1 MDVLETIRVLKL
13 VKCRLNVRGKR
24 KPMSDV
30 DQFAAFKVLWNAV
43 PMSEQ
48 SAELIC
54 SCLNYYVGKSGKSIR
69 ELEKIL
75 AQYKLEKATTK

>member
-1 MDVLETIRVLKL
+1 
-13 VKCRLNVRGKR
+13 
-24 KPMSDV
+24 MSGSDE
-30 DQFAAFKVLWNAV
+30 FAAFKVLWNST
-43 PMSEQ
+43 PLSEQ

-69 ELEKIL
+69 ELEKVL

>member
-1 MDVLETIRVLKL
+1 
-13 VKCRLNVRGKR
+13 
-24 KPMSDV
+24 MSGFEEFV
-30 DQFAAFKVLWNAV
+30 AFKVLWNAI
-43 PMSEQ
+43 PMSEE

-54 SCLNYYVGKSGKSIR
+54 SCLNYYLAKSGKSIR

>member
-1 MDVLETIRVLKL
+1 
-13 VKCRLNVRGKR
+13 
-24 KPMSDV
+24 MSGSGE
-30 DQFAAFKVLWNAV
+30 FAAFKVLWNSI
-43 PMSEQ
+43 PLSEE

-75 AQYKLEKATTK
+75 AQYKLEKMEKLGGSK

>member
-1 MDVLETIRVLKL
+1 
-13 VKCRLNVRGKR
+13 
-24 KPMSDV
+24 MSDV
-30 DQFAAFKVLWNAV
+30 DEFAAFKVLWNAI

-75 AQYKLEKATTK
+75 ARYKLEKMEKLEK

>member
-1 MDVLETIRVLKL
+1 MTCDGE
-13 VKCRLNVRGKR
+13 
-24 KPMSDV
+24 
-30 DQFAAFKVLWNAV
+30 FAAFKVLWNSV

-69 ELEKIL
+69 ELEKVL
-75 AQYKLEKATTK
+75 ARYKLERLKEMMR